1 MYLNESTTIY
11 EGTQSGAGIKL
22 LAKKK
27 KKRDSRETREL
38 LLMTLPT
45 VLHIFIFC
53 YIPMFGIILAFK
65 KYRVDLG
72 ILGSE
77 WCGFDNFKFFFTSQ
91 DALRVIRNTIGLNLV
106 FIFGGLV
113 CSVALALLL
122 FEINK
127 RFFVKIYQTL
137 MILPNYVS
145 WVIVGYM
152 AYAFLNPDQGVANS
166 IMKLFGLGQVQWY
179 SEAKYWPVILFI
191 TYLWKGIG
199 LSCVI
204 YYAALMGVNDEYYE
218 AAAID
223 GANKLQMTFN
233 ISIPFLVP
241 IMTILTILDLGGIFR
256 SDFGMFFNLTRDI
269 GALYSTTDVIDTYI
283 YRVLRSVGDTGM
295 SAAIG
300 LFQSAVGCV
309 LILITNAIVRKIE
322 ADNAL
327 F

>member
-1 MYLNESTTIY
+1 MDESTTIHKD
-11 EGTQSGAGIKL
+11 TQSGTDVKL

-27 KKRDSRETREL
+27 RIRNLRENREL
-38 LLMTLPT
+38 LIMTLPT
-45 VLHIFIFC
+45 VLHIFLFC

-72 ILGSE
+72 ILGSK

-91 DALRVIRNTIGLNLV
+91 DALRVIRNTLGLNLI
-106 FIFGGLV
+106 FIFGGLI

-152 AYAFLNPDQGVANS
+152 AYAFLNPDQGLANT

-191 TYLWKGIG
+191 TYLWKGVG
-199 LSCVI
+199 LNCVI

-223 GANKLQMTFN
+223 GAGKFQMTLH
-233 ISIPFLVP
+233 ISIPFLIP
-241 IMTILTILDLGGIFR
+241 IMTILTTLALGGIFR

-300 LFQSAVGCV
+300 LFQSAVGCA

-322 ADNAL
+322 SDNAL